1 MCVHYNDDFFCFT
14 CLPSLQKLFWPAT
27 ARQDPTV
34 LYLAEA
40 LPRMGRRA
48 VRAMPEGWH
57 HHRRVQAACAA
68 LRTAGGA
75 R

>member
-1 MCVHYNDDFFCFT
+1 MTIFFVLRAFLLCKSCFGPQLLDRT
-14 CLPSLQKLFWPAT
+14 LLL
-27 ARQDPTV
+27 

-48 VRAMPEGWH
+48 VRAMPESWH